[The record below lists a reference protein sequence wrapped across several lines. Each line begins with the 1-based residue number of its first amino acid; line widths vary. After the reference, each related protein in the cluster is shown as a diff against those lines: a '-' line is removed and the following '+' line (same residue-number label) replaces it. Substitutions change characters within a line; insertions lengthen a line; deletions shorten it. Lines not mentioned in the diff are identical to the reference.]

1 MLEKLLGT
9 ITSSSVALFLGA
21 TDTGKT
27 TLIRQ
32 LHRQLGGEVIDA
44 DVGQSWLG
52 LPTCISRGVL
62 SNDRVEIRASY
73 FVGDISPRGN
83 FLQVLTGV
91 AHCLRDAA
99 RPLLIDTD
107 GYISGEA
114 ARAYKS
120 ELIRLVRPDVLVLL
134 QRTGELNYYKLYTHQ
149 GITVIELP
157 VTHAGSKSREERIR
171 TREDAFREYFQ
182 SASLRVWR
190 LAELGVERALIGHG
204 EPLDT
209 ALLSNL
215 LACSVVA
222 AWRLPPTATLVVE
235 RWPFSLAEAQ
245 RAVGVKSL
253 SVLLWSELKDTLV
266 GCCVGERLEGLG
278 AVQGLSSETI
288 SVLMPVERATTI
300 QWGSLKVFT
309 NGRHERIRS
318 VRPASFED

>member
-1 MLEKLLGT
+1 MLEKLLET
-9 ITSSSVALFLGA
+9 ITSSSVVLLLGA

-62 SNDRVEIRASY
+62 SNDRSEIHASY

-91 AHCLRDAA
+91 AHCLRNAA

-120 ELIRLVRPDVLVLL
+120 ELIRLVRPDMLVLL
-134 QRTGELNYYKLYTHQ
+134 QRAGELSYYKLYAHQ
-149 GITVIELP
+149 GITVIEIP

-171 TREDAFREYFQ
+171 VREDAFREYFQ
-182 SASLRVWR
+182 GARVRSWR
-190 LAELGVERALIGHG
+190 LAELGVERVLIGHG
-204 EPLDT
+204 EPLD
-209 ALLSNL
+209 AELLSNL

-235 RWPFSLAEAQ
+235 RWPFSIAEAQ
-245 RAVGVKSL
+245 RAVGVESL
-253 SVLLWSELKDTLV
+253 SVLLWSEIKDTLV
-266 GCCVGERLEGLG
+266 GCCMGERLVGLG

-288 SVLMPVERATTI
+288 SVLTPVERATTI
-300 QWGSLKVFT
+300 QWGSLKVFAD
-309 NGRHERIRS
+309 GRHERIRFTS
-318 VRPASFED
+318 S